1 MLNIS
6 YAHHSSP
13 VHRRD
18 PRVKIIIITSLS
30 ILILHSNTPAL
41 LVLAGLVAMAT
52 RLACIS
58 HGALLKS
65 LRPAWPFL
73 VGLLILYSFFTAY
86 HPALS
91 FRGGWQIDLYGFLF
105 GLEQVGRFA
114 LLIAA
119 AAILTMTTPSS
130 DLTAALEYLLRPLRL
145 IGISSSNLAL
155 MVSLAM
161 RFIPTLMDETASIRE
176 AQLARGADPNPR
188 SLVKKV
194 RYITGL
200 AVPLAMNI
208 LRRSDQ
214 LVDAMEARG
223 FHSGPRSQL
232 RRLALDAWDRAVL
245 VVCICGFIALWYYC

>member
-1 MLNIS
+1 MLDVS
-6 YAHHSSP
+6 YFRQTSP

-18 PRVKIIIITSLS
+18 PRVKIIIVTILS
-30 ILILHSNTPAL
+30 ILILHSNIPAL
-41 LVLAGLVAMAT
+41 LFLAGLVAMVS
-52 RLACIS
+52 RLAGIS
-58 HGALLKS
+58 HRTLLKS

-91 FRGGWQIDLYGFLF
+91 FRGGWQIDLCGFLF
-105 GLEQVGRFA
+105 GLEQVSKFA
-114 LLIAA
+114 LLILA
-119 AAILTMTTPSS
+119 AAILTMTAPAS
-130 DLTAALEYLLRPLRL
+130 DLAAALEQLLRPLRF

-176 AQLARGADPNPR
+176 AQLARGTDPNPR

-200 AVPLAMNI
+200 AVPLAMNM

-223 FHSGPRSQL
+223 FHPGHRSHL
-232 RRLALDAWDRAVL
+232 RRLTLDAWDQAVL
-245 VVCICGFIALWYYC
+245 VVCICGSIALWHYF